1 MRRRSLNISA
11 ALAIAIERQVEDIIA
26 KAKATCALQVDS
38 AARRGLPDPTI
49 SDDDG
54 YALARASEDAEAERR
69 RELDEALSP
78 GWQAAGLEEPRA
90 EPRPAPR
97 LDIWRRLR
105 FLFKPRPFRV

>member
-11 ALAIAIERQVEDIIA
+11 ALAIAIERQVADIIA
-26 KAKATCALQVDS
+26 NAKATCALQS
-38 AARRGLPDPTI
+38 TARRGLPDPAI

-78 GWQAAGLEEPRA
+78 GWQAAGLEDPGA
-90 EPRPAPR
+90 EPRPAR
-97 LDIWRRLR
+97 WLDIWRRLR
-105 FLFKPRPFRV
+105 FLFKPRPFRA